1 MSLKVMTI
9 EQREQER
16 FNAKT
21 DAEIKTLFKMRSE
34 FRNDMNMKLNR
45 IETRQTG
52 EIIAIFLTMLGV
64 FFNII
69 AG

>member
-1 MSLKVMTI
+1 MNLKEMTT

-16 FNAKT
+16 FNART
-21 DAEIKTLFKMRSE
+21 DEAIKTLFKMRAE
-34 FRNDMNMKLNR
+34 FKQDMNTKLNR
-45 IETRQTG
+45 IEARQTG